1 MHQRALFVCLLG
13 MSVAVSGCFALAV
26 ARPEIP
32 GPEPV
37 SQPTLQTFMRS
48 VGSPTIVLRVP
59 SPQSQVTE
67 AQKAQGDA
75 AMNQAY
81 NLIERE
87 LVKAGF
93 TVRDRG
99 LLEAVLRSNQD
110 LDYRLIQQKVN
121 AQLIIEFV
129 SISTRDYSSD
139 QYLRVKDQAIGRLE
153 SGAFPLSGWQFECKV
168 ILVDSGEIGGIYTI
182 HIAPQQNY
190 FLVSG
195 NTFRNASPQ
204 GRAERQYRG
213 YGLEL
218 SAAIE
223 PFVRELIFELKPWT
237 RTPNPVTDR

>member
-1 MHQRALFVCLLG
+1 MCVAGVA
-13 MSVAVSGCFALAV
+13 VAVSGCLTHV
-26 ARPEIP
+26 VVRPQIP

-37 SQPTLQTFMRS
+37 SQPALQTFMRS
-48 VGSPTIVLRVP
+48 VGNPMIVLRVP

-67 AQKAQGDA
+67 AQKSQGDA
-75 AMNQAY
+75 TMNQGY

-121 AQLIIEFV
+121 AQLILEIV
-129 SISTRDYSSD
+129 SISERSYDSD
-139 QYLRVKDQAIGRLE
+139 QYLRVKDRATGRLE

-168 ILVDSGEIGGIYTI
+168 VLVDSGEIGGIYTI
-182 HIAPQQNY
+182 HIAPQENH

-195 NTFRNASPQ
+195 SNFRNASSQ
-204 GRAERQYRG
+204 GREERQYRG

-218 SAAIE
+218 QEAIE
-223 PFVRELIFELKPWT
+223 PFVRELIFELRPWT
-237 RTPNPVTDR
+237 RTANPDPER

>member
-1 MHQRALFVCLLG
+1 MCQRALLCLLG
-13 MSVAVSGCFALAV
+13 MAVAVSGCRTLVA
-26 ARPEIP
+26 ARPQIP

-37 SQPTLQTFMRS
+37 SQPTLQAFMRS
-48 VGSPTIVLRVP
+48 VGNPTIVLRVP

-67 AQKAQGDA
+67 AQKSQGDA

-87 LVKAGF
+87 IVKAGF

-121 AQLIIEFV
+121 AQLILEIV
-129 SISTRDYSSD
+129 SISERSYNSD
-139 QYLRVKDQAIGRLE
+139 QYSRVKDQAIGRLE

-168 ILVDSGEIGGIYTI
+168 VLVDSGEIGGIYTI
-182 HIAPQQNY
+182 HIAPRQNY

-195 NTFRNASPQ
+195 DNFRNASPQ
-204 GRAERQYRG
+204 GVPERQYRG

-218 SAAIE
+218 QDTIE

-237 RTPNPVTDR
+237 RGASPSPDR

>member
-1 MHQRALFVCLLG
+1 MWLLG
-13 MSVAVSGCFALAV
+13 MAVAVSGCWALVV
-26 ARPEIP
+26 APPQIP

-37 SQPTLQTFMRS
+37 SQPALQTFMRS
-48 VGSPTIVLRVP
+48 VGNPTIVLRVP

-67 AQKAQGDA
+67 AQKSQGDA
-75 AMNQAY
+75 VMNQAY

-121 AQLIIEFV
+121 AQLILEIV
-129 SISTRDYSSD
+129 SISEHAYNSD
-139 QYLRVKDQAIGRLE
+139 QYSRVKDRAIGRLE

-168 ILVDSGEIGGIYTI
+168 VLVESGEIGGIYTI

-190 FLVSG
+190 FMVSG
-195 NTFRNASPQ
+195 SNFRNATPQ
-204 GRAERQYRG
+204 GREDRQSLG

-218 SAAIE
+218 QATIE
-223 PFVRELIFELKPWT
+223 PFVRELIFQLKPWT
-237 RTPNPVTDR
+237 RTANPVTDR